1 MASAAARGPILVL
14 VLAAGLAACTS
25 PEATR
30 VRAGG
35 PGGDTGNRDRLVEMH
50 EGSEP
55 YWRTPRL
62 IGEAHQAPTRTARQ
76 DQPGGGAPAAS
87 PR

>member
-1 MASAAARGPILVL
+1 MARPGVL
-14 VLAAGLAACTS
+14 RVALLLAAGLAACTS

-35 PGGDTGNRDRLVEMH
+35 PGGDTGNRARVVEMH

-62 IGEAHQAPTRTARQ
+62 IGEALRAPTRAAGQ
-76 DQPGGGAPAAS
+76 ADQPRGGGPAAS

>member
-1 MASAAARGPILVL
+1 MTGSLVL
-14 VLAAGLAACTS
+14 GALLVTAGLAACTS

-30 VRAGG
+30 VRGGGAGA
-35 PGGDTGNRDRLVEMH
+35 DTGNRREVVEMH
-50 EGSEP
+50 GGSQP

-62 IGEAHQAPTRTARQ
+62 LGEESGATSRTARPTG
-76 DQPGGGAPAAS
+76 QPGGAGAPAAS

>member
-1 MASAAARGPILVL
+1 MARRWGLALAPLV
-14 VLAAGLAACTS
+14 AAGLVACSS

-35 PGGDTGNRDRLVEMH
+35 PGADTGNRSQVVEMH

-62 IGEAHQAPTRTARQ
+62 IGEELQAPTQTATRGQ
-76 DQPGGGAPAAS
+76 TPAAS

>member
-1 MASAAARGPILVL
+1 MNAWVRAASLALALALV
-14 VLAAGLAACTS
+14 ACTS

-30 VRAGG
+30 TRAGG
-35 PGGDTGNRDRLVEMH
+35 PGGDTGNRGRVVYMH

-55 YWRTPRL
+55 YWHTPRL
-62 IGEAHQAPTRTARQ
+62 LADRLRAPVVAASDAESAGRT
-76 DQPGGGAPAAS
+76 GGPAAS